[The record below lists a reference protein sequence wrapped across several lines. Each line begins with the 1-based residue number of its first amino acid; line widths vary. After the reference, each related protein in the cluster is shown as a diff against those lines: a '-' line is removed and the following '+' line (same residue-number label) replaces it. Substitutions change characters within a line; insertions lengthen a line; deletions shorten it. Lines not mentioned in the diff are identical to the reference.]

1 MFGSIGLFTLSW
13 NGSKLTPASKL
24 VIAPKLDCRCSCLVF
39 GSITTTVQKEMFEQ
53 SAQIL
58 FFHQQNYCWLSHCRT
73 EMYVPFSLSLSLAYP
88 YFSSTP
94 LLRNSLLSRNA
105 LSQTQLTEN
114 NTNTARANL
123 IELARDL
130 LLSNFIIS
138 KIESLEN
145 SMCFCFCLL
154 LLLLPLLAHRH

>member
-73 EMYVPFSLSLSLAYP
+73 EMYVPSSLSL
-88 YFSSTP
+88 
-94 LLRNSLLSRNA
+94 LLILIFHQHHYCGTLLSRNA

>member
-1 MFGSIGLFTLSW
+1 MIDRSIYDE
-13 NGSKLTPASKL
+13 KRK
-24 VIAPKLDCRCSCLVF
+24 IRCKVSFAIVGIKVSVRVCVVRRGMCHVRMCLVKECSHKIKIEF
-39 GSITTTVQKEMFEQ
+39 EEIKRTATVKQLH
-53 SAQIL
+53 L
-58 FFHQQNYCWLSHCRT
+58 FCCDEAFTHQVGCI
-73 EMYVPFSLSLSLAYP
+73 YV
-88 YFSSTP
+88 SSTK
-94 LLRNSLLSRNA
+94 LLLNSLLSRNA
-105 LSQTQLTEN
+105 LSQAQLTEN
-114 NTNTARANL
+114 NTNTTRANL